1 MIYSIHPKIYRLQ
14 HEIDILKKHMSNAR
28 RGMGM
33 SNPAILQN
41 YRDMIQARE
50 ELITIMQRRH
60 SPPVLRDVV
69 G

>member
-14 HEIDILKKHMSNAR
+14 HEIETLKKHLSNAR

-33 SNPAILQN
+33 SNPAILRN

-50 ELITIMQRRH
+50 ELIEMMQRKQH
-60 SPPVLRDVV
+60 PPVLRDMI

>member
-1 MIYSIHPKIYRLQ
+1 MTYSIHPKIYRLQ
-14 HEIDILKKHMSNAR
+14 HEIEIIKKHLSNAR

-33 SNPAILQN
+33 SNPAILRN

-50 ELITIMQRRH
+50 ELILIMQRRN
-60 SPPVLRDVV
+60 SPPMLHDVI